1 MNGFSE
7 PRQLL
12 DDIGLSLVFFTRL
25 RLPSSDF
32 GGRSLADSIWAAPFA
47 GFAVAIIG
55 ALVYAIAV
63 ALGLAAGPAAA
74 LALAATMLATG
85 GLHEDGL
92 SDIADGFGG
101 GRTRDNKLEIMRD
114 SRIGAYGAAALG
126 VSLLIR
132 WSTLSEL
139 AGPGHVF
146 LALLAAHAASR
157 GLFGAFM
164 HLVPPARTDGLSAT
178 AGTVSAE
185 TATAGAALG
194 AVALLALGLGGA
206 IPALILLSL
215 LFAAFRALCLSQ
227 IGGQTG
233 DTIGALQQLAEI
245 AVLLTASV
253 CLS

>member
-1 MNGFSE
+1 M
-7 PRQLL
+7 
-12 DDIGLSLVFFTRL
+12 
-25 RLPSSDF
+25 SSC
-32 GGRSLADSIWAAPFA
+32 
-47 GFAVAIIG
+47 
-55 ALVYAIAV
+55 
-63 ALGLAAGPAAA
+63 
-74 LALAATMLATG
+74 
-85 GLHEDGL
+85 
-92 SDIADGFGG
+92 
-101 GRTRDNKLEIMRD
+101 
-114 SRIGAYGAAALG
+114 
-126 VSLLIR
+126 
-132 WSTLSEL
+132 
-139 AGPGHVF
+139 
-146 LALLAAHAASR
+146 